1 MVMKRSQPVL
11 GLWVSR
17 AADTSDKRMKY
28 GNAGVPSVTPLGRF
42 GCFLTMSPG
51 CHARSGHFGYPFG
64 NCISFLFWCAGYS
77 NHTTA
82 YGVYLCMMRP
92 IPVINRS
99 AYPLPEYATEHAAGM
114 DLKANI
120 EEPLTIGSLDRVLVP
135 TGIFMALPEGFEAQ
149 VRPRSGLA
157 IKHGITM
164 LNSPGTI
171 DADYRGEI
179 KVIVANLSKE
189 PYTIQPGERIA
200 QLVVARFEKVEWQE
214 TDELPTTERGGGGFG
229 HSGKH

>member
-1 MVMKRSQPVL
+1 MLKV
-11 GLWVSR
+11 
-17 AADTSDKRMKY
+17 
-28 GNAGVPSVTPLGRF
+28 
-42 GCFLTMSPG
+42 
-51 CHARSGHFGYPFG
+51 
-64 NCISFLFWCAGYS
+64 
-77 NHTTA
+77 
-82 YGVYLCMMRP
+82 
-92 IPVINRS
+92 PVINRS
-99 AYPLPEYATEHAAGM
+99 PFHLPAYATEHAAGL
-114 DLKANI
+114 DLKAHLD
-120 EEPLTIGSLDRVLVP
+120 EPLTIASLERTLVP
-135 TGIFMALPEGFEAQ
+135 TGIFMALPDGYEAQ

-200 QLVVARFEKVEWQE
+200 QLVVARFEKVEWQK
-214 TDELPTTERGGGGFG
+214 TDELPTSERGDGGFG

>member
-1 MVMKRSQPVL
+1 MLK
-11 GLWVSR
+11 VS
-17 AADTSDKRMKY
+17 
-28 GNAGVPSVTPLGRF
+28 
-42 GCFLTMSPG
+42 
-51 CHARSGHFGYPFG
+51 
-64 NCISFLFWCAGYS
+64 
-77 NHTTA
+77 
-82 YGVYLCMMRP
+82 
-92 IPVINRS
+92 VINHS
-99 AYPLPEYATEHAAGM
+99 PFPLPEYATEHAAGM

-157 IKHGITM
+157 I
-164 LNSPGTI
+164 
-171 DADYRGEI
+171 
-179 KVIVANLSKE
+179 VANLSKE